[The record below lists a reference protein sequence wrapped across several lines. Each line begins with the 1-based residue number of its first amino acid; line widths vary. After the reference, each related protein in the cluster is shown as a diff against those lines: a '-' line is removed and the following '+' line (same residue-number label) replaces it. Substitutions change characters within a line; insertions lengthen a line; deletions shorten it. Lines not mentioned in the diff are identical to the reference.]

1 MRIILL
7 TKKEEAIYLHDL
19 EEIAHIAGYTD
30 YKYFVKGAN
39 IIERFFGLTG
49 LYYGK
54 MKSEERIRNNFI
66 IEQESKAKNNGGT
79 E

>member
-19 EEIAHIAGYTD
+19 EEITHIAGYTD
-30 YKYFVKGAN
+30 HEYFVKGAK

-54 MKSEERIRNNFI
+54 MKCEERVRKSYEEMITG
-66 IEQESKAKNNGGT
+66 EKKGD
-79 E
+79 